1 MENNINDKIRVNTY
15 TKLDDNEEKLLDEV
29 FWSSYLWLI
38 LFFVFSISL
47 KIHFFA
53 FALFI
58 YFFSFKFQKNLLK
71 NKTKDTKMQK
81 DIKGLKDNQIA
92 ISALLLDSFFK
103 SL

>member
-58 YFFSFKFQKNLLK
+58 YFFSFIFQKNLIINNTIYL
-71 NKTKDTKMQK
+71 
-81 DIKGLKDNQIA
+81 
-92 ISALLLDSFFK
+92 
-103 SL
+103 

>member
-58 YFFSFKFQKNLLK
+58 YFFSFKFQKNLLRNIK
-71 NKTKDTKMQK
+71 NICQQDEFINGW
-81 DIKGLKDNQIA
+81 DA
-92 ISALLLDSFFK
+92 FRSFP
-103 SL
+103 LCN

>member
-15 TKLDDNEEKLLDEV
+15 TKLDDNEEKLIDDV
-29 FWSSYLWLI
+29 FWSSYLWII

-58 YFFSFKFQKNLLK
+58 YFFSFKFQKNLLR
-71 NKTKDTKMQK
+71 NKTKDAK
-81 DIKGLKDNQIA
+81 IKEL
-92 ISALLLDSFFK
+92 SPPF
-103 SL
+103 